1 MKTNK
6 KNAMLGVMDAPEFL
20 SLVKDAEAKLALGRP
35 LSREEQIILLA
46 GLLLGQTTRKEV
58 RYGRT

>member
-1 MKTNK
+1 
-6 KNAMLGVMDAPEFL
+6 MLGVMDAPEFL

-58 RYGRT
+58 RYGRP